1 MLDIYVT
8 RSNSTLCMAN
18 LNCAIYISLEWR
30 LKLLGEGKLLEAN
43 HFLKVNGENGL
54 RYLQAFLFL
63 KMPFLGIFVYF
74 KDVKLFITHIYSV
87 EVQLH
92 LIYFWCIL
100 FTDTFWRVV
109 FKPF

>member
-1 MLDIYVT
+1 MQYTYHESGD
-8 RSNSTLCMAN
+8 
-18 LNCAIYISLEWR
+18 LNCSAKESY
-30 LKLLGEGKLLEAN
+30 LKPII
-43 HFLKVNGENGL
+43 FLKVNGENGL
-54 RYLQAFLFL
+54 CYLQAFLFL

-87 EVQLH
+87 EVQLY

>member
-1 MLDIYVT
+1 
-8 RSNSTLCMAN
+8 MAN
-18 LNCAIYISLEWR
+18 LNCAIHISLEWR

-43 HFLKVNGENGL
+43 HFSESKWGKWFML
-54 RYLQAFLFL
+54 FTSISFFL

>member
-1 MLDIYVT
+1 MGKMVYVIY
-8 RSNSTLCMAN
+8 
-18 LNCAIYISLEWR
+18 
-30 LKLLGEGKLLEAN
+30 K
-43 HFLKVNGENGL
+43 H
-54 RYLQAFLFL
+54 FLFL

-92 LIYFWCIL
+92 VIYFWCIL